1 MRLLSPPKLS
11 PEETCPY
18 LENRM
23 SRHEFFLASNLSEE
37 ELEVCLSKGY
47 RKFGIYYFRPA
58 CSKCQLCLPLRVRV
72 DLFTPSK
79 SQKRILKKNKDLEIK
94 YRTLTFK
101 EELYQLYRLHSKVR
115 FDYNDDKIG
124 SREEFIQT
132 HFTPSAPGMIVE
144 YWLKDELIAAGFIDI
159 SSEAISSVYFIYHPD
174 YKDRGLGI
182 FGALKE
188 IEYAKALSKKYFY
201 LGYFVKENNFMNYKD
216 QFRPFEV
223 YDWKKED
230 WNLHEERL

>member
-1 MRLLSPPKLS
+1 MKLLSPPRIS
-11 PEETCPY
+11 PEEKCPY
-18 LENRM
+18 IESKLA
-23 SRHEFFLASNLSEE
+23 RHEFFLASELSEE

-47 RKFGIYYFRPA
+47 RKFGIYYFRP
-58 CSKCQLCLPLRVRV
+58 SCLNCFDCVPIRTRV
-72 DLFTPSK
+72 DLFKPNK

-101 EELYQLYRLHSKVR
+101 EEIFELYKLHSKER
-115 FDYNDDKIG
+115 FNYSDEKIE

-132 HFTPSAPGMIVE
+132 HFTPSAPGMVVE
-144 YWLKDELIAAGFIDI
+144 YWLKDKLLAVGFIDI
-159 SSEAISSVYFIYHPD
+159 SDESISSVYFIYHPD

-188 IEYAKALSKKYFY
+188 IEYCKALSKKYYY

-216 QFRPFEV
+216 QFRPFEL
-223 YDWKKED
+223 YDWKKEN
-230 WNLHEERL
+230 WNLHEERI